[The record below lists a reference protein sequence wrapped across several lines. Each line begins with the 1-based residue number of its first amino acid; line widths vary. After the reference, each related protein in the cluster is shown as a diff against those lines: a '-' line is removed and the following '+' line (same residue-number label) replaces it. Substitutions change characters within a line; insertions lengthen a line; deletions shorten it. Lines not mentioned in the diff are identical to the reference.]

1 MDTMQTG
8 TKSGELY
15 SLKPTEGVLNLPPE
29 MQAIVKSKGG
39 LNILIEQVPPAELF
53 EDEAERFKALSSPVR
68 IQILHALVTAD
79 LCPSILKNITGMS
92 DSKLSYHLEIL
103 ERAGFIAHEQR
114 QKWRIYVITVEG
126 RKTIGHERHP
136 SDIPIL

>member
-1 MDTMQTG
+1 MPTRDDPG
-8 TKSGELY
+8 DIY

-29 MQAIVKSKGG
+29 MQAIVRSKGG
-39 LNILIEQVPPAELF
+39 LNILMEQVPPAHLF
-53 EDEAERFKALSSPVR
+53 EEEAERFKALSSPVR

-79 LCPSILKNITGMS
+79 LCPSILKNIIGMS
-92 DSKLSYHLEIL
+92 DSKLSYHLESL
-103 ERAGFIAHEQR
+103 ESAGFITHLQR

-126 RKTIGHERHP
+126 RKTIGHERQP

>member
-1 MDTMQTG
+1 MPTRDDPG
-8 TKSGELY
+8 DIY

-29 MQAIVKSKGG
+29 MQAIVRSKGG
-39 LNILIEQVPPAELF
+39 LNILMEQVPPAHLCE
-53 EDEAERFKALSSPVR
+53 EEAERFKALSSPVR

-103 ERAGFIAHEQR
+103 ESAGFITHLQR

-126 RKTIGHERHP
+126 RKTIGHERQP

>member
-1 MDTMQTG
+1 MPTRDDPG
-8 TKSGELY
+8 DIY

-29 MQAIVKSKGG
+29 MQAIVRSKGG
-39 LNILIEQVPPAELF
+39 LNILMEQVPPAHLF
-53 EDEAERFKALSSPVR
+53 EEEAERFKALSSPVR

-92 DSKLSYHLEIL
+92 DSKLSYHLETL
-103 ERAGFIAHEQR
+103 ESAGFITHLQR

-126 RKTIGHERHP
+126 RKTIGHERQP

>member
-1 MDTMQTG
+1 MPTRDDPG
-8 TKSGELY
+8 DIY

-29 MQAIVKSKGG
+29 MQAIVRSKGG
-39 LNILIEQVPPAELF
+39 LNILMDQVPPAHLF
-53 EDEAERFKALSSPVR
+53 EEEAERFKALSSPVR

-103 ERAGFIAHEQR
+103 ESAGFITHLQR

-126 RKTIGHERHP
+126 RKTIGHERQP

>member
-1 MDTMQTG
+1 MPTRDDPG
-8 TKSGELY
+8 DIY

-29 MQAIVKSKGG
+29 MQAIVRSKGG
-39 LNILIEQVPPAELF
+39 LNILMEE
-53 EDEAERFKALSSPVR
+53 EAERFKALSSPVR

-103 ERAGFIAHEQR
+103 ESAGFITHLQR

-126 RKTIGHERHP
+126 RKTIGHERQP

>member
-1 MDTMQTG
+1 MPTRDDPG
-8 TKSGELY
+8 DIY
-15 SLKPTEGVLNLPPE
+15 SLKPTEGVLHLPPE
-29 MQAIVKSKGG
+29 MQAIVRSKGG
-39 LNILIEQVPPAELF
+39 LNILMEQVPPAHLF
-53 EDEAERFKALSSPVR
+53 EEEAERFKALSSPVR

-103 ERAGFIAHEQR
+103 ESAGFITHLQR
-114 QKWRIYVITVEG
+114 QKWCIYVITVEG
-126 RKTIGHERHP
+126 RKTIGHERQP

>member
-1 MDTMQTG
+1 MPTRDDPG
-8 TKSGELY
+8 DIY

-29 MQAIVKSKGG
+29 MQAIVRSKGG
-39 LNILIEQVPPAELF
+39 LNILMEQVPPAHLF
-53 EDEAERFKALSSPVR
+53 EEEAERFKALSSPVR

-103 ERAGFIAHEQR
+103 ESAGFITHLQR

-126 RKTIGHERHP
+126 RKTIGHERQP

>member
-1 MDTMQTG
+1 MPTRDDPG
-8 TKSGELY
+8 DIY

-29 MQAIVKSKGG
+29 MQAIVRSKGG
-39 LNILIEQVPPAELF
+39 LNILMEQVPPAHLF
-53 EDEAERFKALSSPVR
+53 EEEAERFKALSSPVR

-103 ERAGFIAHEQR
+103 ESAGFITHLQR

-126 RKTIGHERHP
+126 RKTIGHKRQP

>member
-1 MDTMQTG
+1 MQTG

-92 DSKLSYHLEIL
+92 DSKLSYH
-103 ERAGFIAHEQR
+103 
-114 QKWRIYVITVEG
+114 
-126 RKTIGHERHP
+126 
-136 SDIPIL
+136 

>member
-1 MDTMQTG
+1 MPTRDDPG
-8 TKSGELY
+8 DIY

-29 MQAIVKSKGG
+29 MQAIVRSKGG
-39 LNILIEQVPPAELF
+39 LNILMEQVPPAHLF
-53 EDEAERFKALSSPVR
+53 EEEAERFKALSSPVR

-79 LCPSILKNITGMS
+79 LCPSILKFIT
-92 DSKLSYHLEIL
+92 HL
-103 ERAGFIAHEQR
+103 QR

-126 RKTIGHERHP
+126 RKTIGHERQP